1 MSSSGTPRRV
11 PAHEAKQFAW
21 QQESGTIQSYK
32 HMHTGWYIHIDGQD
46 GTFHNQHREA
56 ITAKQALDFAMP
68 EGQQHS
74 HSLDLKPEREISIS
88 GYGYGL
94 GM

>member
-1 MSSSGTPRRV
+1 M
-11 PAHEAKQFAW
+11 Q
-21 QQESGTIQSYK
+21 
-32 HMHTGWYIHIDGQD
+32 TGRFIHIDGQD
-46 GTFHNQHREA
+46 GTFHKQNREA

-74 HSLDLKPEREISIS
+74 HSLEIKPEREISIE
-88 GYGYGL
+88 GYGFGV